1 MNWITIHTYTYSHE
15 AYIAQTK
22 LESCGI
28 KTFLQDELTTQI
40 IPVYSYAMGGVKLQ
54 VQEQDVEKA
63 IEILNEG
70 L

>member
-1 MNWITIHTYTYSHE
+1 
-15 AYIAQTK
+15 
-22 LESCGI
+22 
-28 KTFLQDELTTQI
+28 
-40 IPVYSYAMGGVKLQ
+40 MGGVKLQ